1 MKILY
6 QWVENLA
13 FYMVL
18 VTAILR
24 ILPGKEY
31 EKYVRV
37 FMGMLLILFIMLPIM
52 KLTGIKENF
61 LELYHSKRYE
71 MERKELE
78 EHEEYLKNIDFM
90 EFVPEQ
96 YKLEKKEDKKEEIN
110 VEEIRVG
117 E

>member
-18 VTAILR
+18 IAAVLR
-24 ILPGKEY
+24 LLPGKEY

-37 FMGMLLILFIMLPIM
+37 FMGMLLILFMFLPIM
-52 KLTGIKENF
+52 KLTGIKQKFIEV
-61 LELYHSKRYE
+61 YHNKRYE
-71 MERKELE
+71 IDRKEME
-78 EHEEYLKNIDFM
+78 EQETYLKNIDFM

-96 YKLEKKEDKKEEIN
+96 YKSDQNQDKKKEIN
-110 VEEIRVG
+110 VEEIRIG
-117 E
+117 K